1 MSIQSTITQGLSIPG
16 GYTAPVGDTLTQGYE
31 FKGIISDVDAEKIA
45 AFVWERI
52 LENGLQAQEM
62 MRLML
67 STQTGLV
74 SGMPGEPIF
83 LSNDGSKTRIR
94 MITDENG
101 NRLKVVVLDGS

>member
-1 MSIQSTITQGLSIPG
+1 MAGVNNVITRGFGSFSN
-16 GYTAPVGDTLTQGYE
+16 VGDVVTAG
-31 FKGIISDVDAEKIA
+31 FSSGDNNIISDADAAKIA
-45 AFVWERI
+45 SYVWAEI
-52 LENGLQAQEM
+52 LENGKKASTM

-67 STQTGLV
+67 SANTGLV

-101 NRLKVVVLDGS
+101 NRLKVVVLDGD